1 MQDTGDVKQVHS
13 TDTCLRYYA
22 RYSFVERMNIKY
34 RYLKDGLD
42 LDSLAGQG
50 LRRLSLFQPEAK
62 IQKWVFV
69 MFTGAQ
75 AVI

>member
-1 MQDTGDVKQVHS
+1 MCKAQGGEVKQMHS
-13 TDTCLRYYA
+13 TDMCVRYYA
-22 RYSFVERMNIKY
+22 RYSIHFVERMNIKY

-62 IQKWVFV
+62 IQK
-69 MFTGAQ
+69 
-75 AVI
+75 